1 MTELDRR
8 QFLARTALGSAG
20 VIAATGLGPLAAE
33 AVAARG
39 DVAPGERDPNF
50 AEGKI
55 LSIDGGTLV
64 VSSSD
69 LLLQRIQ
76 VTSGT
81 TFWKLHETTFDDVRV
96 DDRLYARGVPTDDG
110 TFLAERIWV
119 NIVNLHVALVG
130 IASDRLQLDHP
141 GGRLVGHVVPDT
153 VAAGLE
159 RCREEDAT
167 WWPVAML
174 PRPLLDQLNSFT
186 SSATRPRRS

>member
-1 MTELDRR
+1 ML
-8 QFLARTALGSAG
+8 L
-20 VIAATGLGPLAAE
+20 VAE
-33 AVAARG
+33 AVRVGPA
-39 DVAPGERDPNF
+39 VCDPNF

-96 DDRLYARGVPTDDG
+96 DDRLYARGVPADDG

-153 VAAGLE
+153 VAVYSLGPPTHDLSGLRPGMHAQVVGAWHPDTDE
-159 RCREEDAT
+159 IDLAT
-167 WWPVAML
+167 IY
-174 PRPLLDQLNSFT
+174 S
-186 SSATRPRRS
+186 

>member
-33 AVAARG
+33 AVAAKG
-39 DVAPGERDPNF
+39 DVAPGEHDPNF

-55 LSIDGGTLV
+55 LSIDGTTLV

-76 VTSGT
+76 VTAGT
-81 TFWKLHETTFDDVRV
+81 TIWKLHETSFDDVRV
-96 DDRLYARGVPTDDG
+96 DDRLYARGVAAQDG

-119 NIVNLHVALVG
+119 NIVNLHVALAG
-130 IASDRLQLDHP
+130 IGADRLQLDHP

-153 VAAGLE
+153 VAVYSLGPPTRDLSRLRVGMHAQVVGAWHPDTDDVDL
-159 RCREEDAT
+159 AT
-167 WWPVAML
+167 IYA
-174 PRPLLDQLNSFT
+174 
-186 SSATRPRRS
+186 